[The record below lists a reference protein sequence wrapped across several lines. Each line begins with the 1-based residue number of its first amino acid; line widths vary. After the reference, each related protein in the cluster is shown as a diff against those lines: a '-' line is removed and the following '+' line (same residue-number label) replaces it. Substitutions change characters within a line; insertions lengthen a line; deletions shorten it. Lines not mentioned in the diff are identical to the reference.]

1 MTLEEIAKEIG
12 VSKSTVSRALSGKGR
27 IGEKTRNRILEVAKR
42 GEEREEMARTRTVTH
57 NIGVVLP
64 SDVYYGS
71 GVYFQNCLLGVCES
85 ASMLGYNVLITTSN
99 AHDISE
105 LQSLVESNRVD
116 GMLLTRALEDDRAL
130 QYLSQ
135 ANFPTALTGTCR
147 YDNIIQVDTDNEG
160 AAEKMTT
167 LLIGKGFRRF
177 AFLVKDMSYNVD
189 RKRHEGFCRAL
200 IKNGISEKDQLF
212 YNGSIRMEFLDAII
226 ENIISKKVECI
237 ICGDDEIC
245 TMVMSRLQAEGYRIP
260 KDVAI
265 ASLYNST
272 NLDCYSPAVTAV
284 SVAVSQMGGT
294 AVRQL
299 LRGENYEKKTMLDY
313 DILFRKSTN

>member
-1 MTLEEIAKEIG
+1 MQRDRGI
-12 VSKSTVSRALSGKGR
+12 KSTVSRALSGKGR

-200 IKNGISEKDQLF
+200 IKMEFPRRISFSTMVRSVWSFWMRSLKILYPKSGMHHLWRRRDLYDGDVPAPGGRLSNSQGRRDCFALQQHQSGLLF
-212 YNGSIRMEFLDAII
+212 PCSYSSQCGSIPDGRH
-226 ENIISKKVECI
+226 
-237 ICGDDEIC
+237 
-245 TMVMSRLQAEGYRIP
+245 SR
-260 KDVAI
+260 
-265 ASLYNST
+265 ASA
-272 NLDCYSPAVTAV
+272 DPAAP
-284 SVAVSQMGGT
+284 
-294 AVRQL
+294 
-299 LRGENYEKKTMLDY
+299 RGKL
-313 DILFRKSTN
+313 

>member
-189 RKRHEGFCRAL
+189 QASRR
-200 IKNGISEKDQLF
+200 
-212 YNGSIRMEFLDAII
+212 FLPGAD
-226 ENIISKKVECI
+226 
-237 ICGDDEIC
+237 
-245 TMVMSRLQAEGYRIP
+245 
-260 KDVAI
+260 
-265 ASLYNST
+265 
-272 NLDCYSPAVTAV
+272 
-284 SVAVSQMGGT
+284 
-294 AVRQL
+294 
-299 LRGENYEKKTMLDY
+299 
-313 DILFRKSTN
+313 

>member
-1 MTLEEIAKEIG
+1 MTLEKIAKEIG

-200 IKNGISEKDQLF
+200 IKNGMHHLWRRRDLYDGDVPAPGGRLSNSQGRRDCFALQQHQSGLLF
-212 YNGSIRMEFLDAII
+212 PCSYSSQCGSIPDGRH
-226 ENIISKKVECI
+226 
-237 ICGDDEIC
+237 
-245 TMVMSRLQAEGYRIP
+245 SR
-260 KDVAI
+260 
-265 ASLYNST
+265 ASA
-272 NLDCYSPAVTAV
+272 DPAAP
-284 SVAVSQMGGT
+284 
-294 AVRQL
+294 
-299 LRGENYEKKTMLDY
+299 RGKL
-313 DILFRKSTN
+313 

>member
-1 MTLEEIAKEIG
+1 
-12 VSKSTVSRALSGKGR
+12 
-27 IGEKTRNRILEVAKR
+27 
-42 GEEREEMARTRTVTH
+42 MARTRTVTH

-71 GVYFQNCLLGVCES
+71 GAYFQNCLLGVCEP
-85 ASMLGYNVLITTSN
+85 ASLLGYNVLITTSN
-99 AHDISE
+99 VHDISE

-135 ANFPTALTGTCR
+135 VNFPTALTGTCR

-177 AFLVKDMSYNVD
+177 AFLVKNMSYNVD

-200 IKNGISEKDQLF
+200 IKMEFPRRISFSTMVRSVWSFWMRSSKILYPKSGMHHLWRRRDLYDGDVPAPGGRLSDSQGRRDCFALQQHQSGLLF
-212 YNGSIRMEFLDAII
+212 PGSYSSQCGSIPDGRRGCASADPAA
-226 ENIISKKVECI
+226 
-237 ICGDDEIC
+237 
-245 TMVMSRLQAEGYRIP
+245 SRGKL
-260 KDVAI
+260 
-265 ASLYNST
+265 
-272 NLDCYSPAVTAV
+272 
-284 SVAVSQMGGT
+284 
-294 AVRQL
+294 
-299 LRGENYEKKTMLDY
+299 
-313 DILFRKSTN
+313 

>member
-212 YNGSIRMEFLDAII
+212 YNGSI
-226 ENIISKKVECI
+226 
-237 ICGDDEIC
+237 CGDDEIC

-284 SVAVSQMGGT
+284 SVAASQMGGT

-299 LRGENYEKKTMLDY
+299 IQRLRGENYEKKTMLDY